1 MKTKWYMSA
10 AGRPLNP
17 NICFMAKEDT
27 DWKAK
32 FEEAQAA
39 LDAEKGK
46 KDSAVDDV
54 KSLRT
59 RAQEAEAELERIKK
73 EQTEKEEE
81 EARKRGEFEEVA
93 NKKEAE
99 NAKLRD
105 RLDAKTKDAAIDAA
119 LAKLDLVPGTMKFVR
134 ADFYPKI
141 QVKDEA
147 ASIDGQSVEDAVK
160 KWAESDE
167 AKPFIKGGSTGGG
180 AGNQEG
186 EGNDDKDKP
195 KPYADMNSTERLRHR
210 KKLQGDG
217 KQSEVDKLVTAH
229 GL

>member
-17 NICFMAKEDT
+17 NICFMSKDDKT

-73 EQTEKEEE
+73 EQAEKEEE

-99 NAKLRD
+99 NAKLRE
-105 RLDAKTKDAAIDAA
+105 RLDAKTKDAAIDSA
-119 LAKLDLVPGTMKFVR
+119 LARLDLVPGTMKFVR

-141 QVKDEA
+141 TVKDDA
-147 ASIDGQSVEDAVK
+147 ATIDGQSVEDAVK

-180 AGNQEG
+180 SGNQEG
-186 EGNDDKDKP
+186 DDTDKDK
-195 KPYADMNSTERLRHR
+195 KSTYSDMNSTERLRHR
-210 KKLQGDG
+210 KALIADG
-217 KQSEVDKLVTAH
+217 KQSEADKLVAAH
-229 GL
+229 GY